1 MSAPKGGTVSDRG
14 VAVIGAGAWG
24 TALAHLVAGTGRHV
38 RLWCYEPEVAEAI
51 AARRENVQYLPGVVL
66 ARGVTPIVELGA
78 AVSNAEAVLMVVPSH
93 AFRSVFTAMAPLLP
107 SEVPLV
113 SATKGIEVDTL
124 ALMTDVMRELLPAG
138 SRHPLAVL
146 SGPSF
151 AAEVAQGHPTAVT
164 LSCRDPNVARHLQEM
179 FTTASFKLFTTPDVI
194 GVQIG
199 GALKN
204 VIALA
209 AGGSDGLG
217 FGANTRAALITRGL
231 AEISRLGVAMGG
243 QPWTLSGLS
252 GLGDLILTC
261 TDRQSRNFTVGYRI
275 GRGETLDAITRGMS
289 TVAEGVRTARA
300 AYALSRKFRVLMP
313 IVEQVYA
320 VLYEGKDPRKAVT
333 DLMEPSV
340 GDELRPPER
349 SGGWGDGTAAG

>member
-1 MSAPKGGTVSDRG
+1 MLPPHGADVTNRS

-24 TALAHLVAGTGRHV
+24 TALAQLVAGSGRCV
-38 RLWCYEPEVAEAI
+38 RLWCYEPEVAEGI
-51 AARRENVQYLPGVVL
+51 ATRRENAHFLPGIAL
-66 ARGVTPIVELGA
+66 ASTITPTTDLGA
-78 AVSNAEAVLMVVPSH
+78 SLLDAEAVLMVVPSH
-93 AFRSVFTAMAPLLP
+93 AFRAVFSRVAPVLP
-107 SEVPLV
+107 TDVPVV
-113 SATKGIEVDTL
+113 SATKGIEVESL
-124 ALMTDVMRELLPAG
+124 ALMTDIMRELLPAG
-138 SRHPLAVL
+138 RSHPLAVL

-151 AAEVAQGHPTAVT
+151 AAEVAKGHPTAVT
-164 LSCRDPNVARHLQEM
+164 LACREPNVARALQDVL
-179 FTTASFKLFTTPDVI
+179 TSAAFKLFTTPDVI
-194 GVQIG
+194 GVQVG

-243 QPWTLSGLS
+243 QPWTFSGLS

-275 GRGETLDAITRGMS
+275 GRGETLDAITRGVS
-289 TVAEGVRTARA
+289 AVAEGVRTVRA
-300 AYALSRKFRVLMP
+300 AYALSRKHHVLMP
-313 IVEQVYA
+313 IVEQVHA

-340 GDELRPPER
+340 GDELFR
-349 SGGWGDGTAAG
+349 SPDRGAWGDTARG

>member
-1 MSAPKGGTVSDRG
+1 MTDRG

-24 TALAHLVAGTGRHV
+24 TALAHLIAGTGRPV

-51 AARRENVQYLPGVVL
+51 AARRENTRYLPGIAL
-66 ARGVTPIVELGA
+66 ASGIAPTTDLAA
-78 AVSNAEAVLMVVPSH
+78 AVSDAEAVLMVVPSH
-93 AFRSVFTAMAPLLP
+93 ALRGVFSRVASVLP
-107 SEVPLV
+107 TEVPVV
-113 SATKGIEVDTL
+113 SATKGIEVDSL

-138 SRHPLAVL
+138 RRHPLAVL

-151 AAEVAQGHPTAVT
+151 AAEVAKGHPTAVT
-164 LSCRDPNVARHLQEM
+164 LACRDPNVARQLQELLT
-179 FTTASFKLFTTPDVI
+179 TTAFKLFTTPDVI

-243 QPWTLSGLS
+243 QPWTFSGLS

-275 GRGETLDAITRGMS
+275 GRGETLDAIVRGAS
-289 TVAEGVRTARA
+289 TVAEGVMTTRA
-300 AYALSRKFRVLMP
+300 AYALSRKHRVLMP

-340 GDELRPPER
+340 GDELFRPPER
-349 SGGWGDGTAAG
+349 GGWGNGTAAG

>member
-1 MSAPKGGTVSDRG
+1 MTARP

-24 TALAHLVAGTGRHV
+24 TALAHLLAGAGRGV
-38 RLWCYEPEVAEAI
+38 TLWCYEPEVAEAV
-51 AARRENVQYLPGVVL
+51 ASRRENARYLPGISL
-66 ARGVTPIVELGA
+66 APAIAATTDLGA
-78 AVSNAEAVLMVVPSH
+78 AVAGAAAVLLVVPSH
-93 AFRSVFTAMAPLLP
+93 AFRSVFAKLAPLLP
-107 SEVPLV
+107 PDVALV

-124 ALMTDVMRELLPAG
+124 ALMTDVMRDLLPGG
-138 SRHPLAVL
+138 SRRPVAVL

-151 AAEVAQGHPTAVT
+151 AAEVAKGHPTAVT
-164 LSCRDPNVARHLQEM
+164 LACRDPNAARRVQELL
-179 FTTASFKLFTTPDVI
+179 TTATFKLFTTPDVI
-194 GVQIG
+194 GVQVG

-243 QPWTLSGLS
+243 QPWTFSGLS

-261 TDRQSRNFTVGYRI
+261 TDRQSRNYTVGYRI
-275 GRGETLDAITRGMS
+275 GRGETLEAITRGAS
-289 TVAEGVRTARA
+289 AVAEGVRTARA
-300 AYALSRKFRVLMP
+300 AYALSRKYRVLMP

-340 GDELRPPER
+340 GDELFRPPER
-349 SGGWGDGTAAG
+349 GGWGDAPPDPR